1 MDSKAVSSP
10 KNYPT
15 LSQSRP
21 NPTAGKSLI
30 EWLKENFFSTIP
42 NAITTI
48 IILTI
53 LIKIVPGMIDW
64 AIFSATF
71 VGENRDAC
79 AAGGAC
85 WLPLVNRF
93 SFLVYGFYPEASR
106 WRVDLA
112 FIFGAMV
119 FPLLFARRI
128 PRIYVVIYI
137 GLLPIILWGLMN
149 GGFILDSIPSH
160 AFGGFMLT
168 FYLAV
173 IGMTISLPVAIIL
186 ALGRQ
191 SSLPAIRWLCV
202 GYIEFIRSVPIV
214 TFLFMASLMAQLFL
228 PAGVELDQLFR
239 VLLVMIFVSAAYKA
253 EIIRGGI
260 QGIPSGQVE
269 ASQALGVSY
278 WRTMFSIVLPQSL
291 RNTVPSL
298 INNFIGLVK
307 ETSLVM
313 IVGLLDLT
321 GLAAATLE
329 SQEWIGFDIEI
340 FLGVSLI
347 FFSINMLISRYG
359 IFLEKDIAKARV

>member
-1 MDSKAVSSP
+1 MDAKEIKSHEKSSL
-10 KNYPT
+10 
-15 LSQSRP
+15 LSQPQR
-21 NPTAGKSLI
+21 NPPGGKGLI
-30 EWLKENFFSTIP
+30 VWLKEKLFSTIP
-42 NAITTI
+42 NVITTI
-48 IILTI
+48 IILV
-53 LIKIVPGMIDW
+53 LFIKIVPGIIDW
-64 AIFSATF
+64 AIISATF

-79 AAGGAC
+79 SDGGAC
-85 WLPLVNRF
+85 WLPLINRF

-112 FIFGAMV
+112 FVFGIMV

-137 GLLPIILWGLMN
+137 GLLPIILWGLLN
-149 GGFILDSIPSH
+149 GGLILDSIPSH

-168 FYLAV
+168 FYLAA

-191 SSLPAIRWLCV
+191 SSLPVIRWLCI

-228 PAGVELDQLFR
+228 PSGVELDQLFR

-269 ASQALGVSY
+269 ASKSLGVGY
-278 WRTMFSIVLPQSL
+278 WRTMLYIILPQAL

-298 INNFIGLVK
+298 INNFTGLVK

-321 GLAAATLE
+321 GLASATLE

-340 FLGVSLI
+340 FFGISII
-347 FFSINMLISRYG
+347 FFSINMVISRYG

>member
-1 MDSKAVSSP
+1 MNQNKHKWVDKTVA
-10 KNYPT
+10 KN
-15 LSQSRP
+15 QIQP
-21 NPTAGKSLI
+21 NPSGRKGLFFWI
-30 EWLKENFFSTIP
+30 KEKLFSTIP
-42 NAITTI
+42 DAITTL
-48 IILTI
+48 IILAL
-53 LIKIVPGMIDW
+53 LIKTIPGIIDW
-64 AIFSATF
+64 AIISATF

-79 AAGGAC
+79 TDTGAC
-85 WLPLVNRF
+85 WLPLINRF

-112 FIFGAMV
+112 FVFGVMV

-137 GLLPIILWGLMN
+137 GLLPIILWGLLN
-149 GGFILDSIPSH
+149 GGLILDSIPSH

-168 FYLAV
+168 FYLAA
-173 IGMTISLPVAIIL
+173 IGMTISLPVAIML

-191 SSLPAIRWLCV
+191 SSLPALRWLSI

-269 ASQALGVSY
+269 AAKSLGVGY
-278 WRTMFSIVLPQSL
+278 WRTMLFVILPQAL

-298 INNFIGLVK
+298 INNFTGLVK

-340 FLGVSLI
+340 FLGVAII